1 MPVPWLQQVEDV
13 VNSAL
18 MLARSRGR
26 IAAVRVGVPGDVAS
40 EQVVALLRTR
50 LAACGHPGLEV
61 VTLVA
66 SGPMRLLSADFE
78 R

>member
-1 MPVPWLQQVEDV
+1 MLVPWSQQVEDV

-26 IAAVRVGVPGDVAS
+26 LAAIRVGVPSDVAS
-40 EQVVALLRTR
+40 EQVVARLRAR

-61 VTLVA
+61 VTLEA
-66 SGPMRLLSADFE
+66 IGTMRLLSADFE